1 MDTDVELI
9 KGSGIIV
16 NAWKLRSIKNTYSKN
31 PKEMARKLM
40 KMIIGVEQLKKSSP
54 TGKNGRIPI
63 PTDVFEEFVND
74 NVAKKKYQINDMKK
88 IINVECEEVKPDKK
102 NNKEEATASKEQD
115 DFEQD
120 LEELSDGDFEK
131 DLEELSDGDFEKE
144 STEIKKNKET
154 KNDEK
159 IEYDKKSEE
168 KKKQKRPRK
177 THPPETLQTTNST
190 RVMREKNPKSNLQCR
205 FAKATF

>member
-1 MDTDVELI
+1 
-9 KGSGIIV
+9 
-16 NAWKLRSIKNTYSKN
+16 
-31 PKEMARKLM
+31 MARKLM

-63 PTDVFEEFVND
+63 PTDVFEGVEQFVND
-74 NVAKKKYQINDMKK
+74 NVAKNKYQISHKLYRETMTAMYATLRNPKPKAEDMKK
-88 IINVECEEVKPDKK
+88 IINVQREEVKPDEK

-131 DLEELSDGDFEKE
+131 DLEQLSDGDFEKDLEELSDGDFEKE
-144 STEIKKNKET
+144 SDEIKKNKET

-159 IEYDKKSEE
+159 IE
-168 KKKQKRPRK
+168 
-177 THPPETLQTTNST
+177 
-190 RVMREKNPKSNLQCR
+190 
-205 FAKATF
+205 